1 MSAPKNYFHDRL
13 VLLMLSVSAFLVI
26 ACGVLVLLRIDTGQ
40 GSSHIIQYR
49 SNLGLNEFKTGS
61 KYDLIGFIV
70 FSAFIFAF
78 HSVLSYKTYHV
89 RRYFSLAV
97 LGVGILLLI
106 LSLVVSNALLML
118 S

>member
-1 MSAPKNYFHDRL
+1 M
-13 VLLMLSVSAFLVI
+13 
-26 ACGVLVLLRIDTGQ
+26 LLRIDTGQ

-49 SNLGLNEFKTGS
+49 SNLGLNEFKAGS